1 MLYCKGLAGFKV
13 FKAMHDRNRECFK
26 ESLGQEDPLE
36 KEMATHSSIL
46 AWEIPRQRRLV
57 GYSPWGHRE
66 SDMAEHEASSVA
78 YLGLIFSDGEQLV
91 IILYQKKRKRKL
103 CKHSIIVHSAA
114 STPRVKSTKFLP
126 VTITWKN
133 AT

>member
-1 MLYCKGLAGFKV
+1 
-13 FKAMHDRNRECFK
+13 MHDRNRECFK

-91 IILYQKKRKRKL
+91 IILYQKKEKEN
-103 CKHSIIVHSAA
+103 CVNTA
-114 STPRVKSTKFLP
+114 SLYIQLP
-126 VTITWKN
+126 PLPG
-133 AT
+133 